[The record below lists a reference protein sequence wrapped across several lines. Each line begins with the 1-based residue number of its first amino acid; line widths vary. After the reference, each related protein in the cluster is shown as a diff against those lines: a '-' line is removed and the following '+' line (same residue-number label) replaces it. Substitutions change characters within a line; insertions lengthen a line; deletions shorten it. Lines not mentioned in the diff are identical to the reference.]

1 MLNPN
6 EQNGLAEVRAPL
18 AYFDRLKGPETDCGE
33 SCKMVSIN
41 LLRVLV
47 KAFDQ
52 ATREAA

>member
-6 EQNGLAEVRAPL
+6 EQNGLAEVRATL
-18 AYFDRLKGPETDCGE
+18 AYFDRLKGPDTDCGE

-47 KAFDQ
+47 RAFDQ
-52 ATREAA
+52 VAEAA